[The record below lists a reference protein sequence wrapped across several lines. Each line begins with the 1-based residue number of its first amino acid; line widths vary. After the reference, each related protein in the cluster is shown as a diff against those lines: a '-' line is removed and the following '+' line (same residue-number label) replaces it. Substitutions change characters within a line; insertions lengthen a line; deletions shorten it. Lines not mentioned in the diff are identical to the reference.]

1 MITYRNSDNS
11 LITSQLFHVL
21 CYLYYYYYYY
31 YYYYSSHVNFETINL
46 RYVSNDKWQRVLWSV
61 PFCRCELPGR
71 ERVPNGERI
80 RRGGGCVFVQQKCRI
95 VAELGIEH
103 TSSFLMG
110 FLCPTCGKLAFA
122 TIILFVL
129 HFGIRP
135 KRNFIHFKR
144 MSYGIIACLVNYKF
158 E

>member
-1 MITYRNSDNS
+1 MYLTTNGNEFCGVYR
-11 LITSQLFHVL
+11 FVV
-21 CYLYYYYYYY
+21 
-31 YYYYSSHVNFETINL
+31 VNFQGEKGFLT
-46 RYVSNDKWQRVLWSV
+46 
-61 PFCRCELPGR
+61 ER
-71 ERVPNGERI
+71 EFAG
-80 RRGGGCVFVQQKCRI
+80 GGGCVFVQQKCRI